1 MVGVYA
7 RQVLIGSVW
16 SLAVVLG
23 AIGADDEGLL
33 HVGWSR
39 MAGSAAVVLSGCALR
54 AMRQVRY
61 VSARSEQTEPGDY
74 SRRPRRDLAL
84 PGLEMT
90 HALALVRD
98 LERDKVLRVRER
110 VAGGFVVQAA
120 RGGIW
125 SRATAHVLVA
135 VWPQDGVVGMRIEGS
150 IPLMQGADDGR
161 TLLLVLQLRDHFI
174 DELRDYLISSPL
186 AVPDLEPALEAEP
199 ESESAGR

>member
-33 HVGWSR
+33 HVGWIR
-39 MAGSAAVVLSGCALR
+39 VAGSAAVALSCCAVR

-61 VSARSEQTEPGDY
+61 VRARSEQTEPGDY

-90 HALALVRD
+90 HALALVRE
-98 LERDKVLRVRER
+98 LERDRVLRVRER
-110 VAGGFVVQAA
+110 VAGGFVIRAA
-120 RGGIW
+120 RGGVW

-135 VWPQDGVVGMRIEGS
+135 VRPQDGVVGMRIDGS
-150 IPLMQGADDGR
+150 IPLMLGADDGR

-174 DELRDYLISSPL
+174 DELRAYLISSPP
-186 AVPDLEPALEAEP
+186 AVPEPEAEP
-199 ESESAGR
+199 EPEPESAGR

>member
-1 MVGVYA
+1 MQRALVGVYA

-23 AIGADDEGLL
+23 ALGADDEGLL
-33 HVGWSR
+33 HVGWTR
-39 MAGSAAVVLSGCALR
+39 VAGSAAVVLSCCAVR

-61 VSARSEQTEPGDY
+61 VRGRNEQTEPGDY

-84 PGLEMT
+84 PGLDMT

-98 LERDKVLRVRER
+98 LERDKVLRVEER
-110 VAGGFVVQAA
+110 AGGGFVVRAS

-125 SRATAHVLVA
+125 SRATARLLVA
-135 VWPQDGVVGMRIEGS
+135 VRPEDGVVGMRIEGG

-161 TLLLVLQLRDHFI
+161 TFLLILQLRDHFI
-174 DELRDYLISSPL
+174 GELRDYLISSPL
-186 AVPDLEPALEAEP
+186 AAPEIEP
-199 ESESAGR
+199 EPESAGR